1 MLDEEFDG
9 ARQKNCAG
17 KHSTNWLTS
26 SQSCVTFNHMVKS
39 SAARL
44 DSIFH
49 ALSDATRR
57 SILREVARQEKTVGE
72 VARPYRMSLAAVS
85 KHLNVLESAE
95 LIARERRGSFQIVR
109 LKAQNL
115 RPAEEWLAW
124 YEKFWNQ
131 RLDALQN
138 YLEGEED
145 EHNAN
150 R

>member
-1 MLDEEFDG
+1 
-9 ARQKNCAG
+9 
-17 KHSTNWLTS
+17 
-26 SQSCVTFNHMVKS
+26 MVKS
-39 SAARL
+39 NAVRL

-49 ALSDATRR
+49 ALSDHTRR
-57 SILREVARQEKTVGE
+57 SILRDVARRERTVGE

-124 YEKFWNQ
+124 YEKFWNRQ
-131 RLDALQN
+131 LDALQS

-145 EHNAN
+145 EHSGHE
-150 R
+150 